1 MELIEAPLPGVLL
14 LQPTVHGDDRGTFVE
29 TFNRAT
35 MAGLGVDL
43 EFVQDNQ
50 SMSVHPGTV
59 RGLHLQL
66 DPYAQGK
73 LVRVLRGSILDV
85 AVDLRP
91 GSPTYAHHCTV
102 TLDATEG
109 RMFWVPPGFAH
120 GFCTLEADTVVFYKC
135 TALYAPAADRSLRWN
150 DPRLGIDWPVDPAD
164 AVLSAKDAAA
174 RSLDEIEPEL
184 LGAAGGG
191 VS

>member
-1 MELIEAPLPGVLL
+1 MKLIDEPLPGVLL
-14 LQPTVHGDDRGTFVE
+14 VQPTVHGDDRGTFVE

-35 MAGLGVDL
+35 MAGLGIDL

-50 SMSVHPGTV
+50 STSVHRGTV

-66 DPYAQGK
+66 DPHAQGK

-91 GSPTYAHHCTV
+91 GSPSYAQHCSV
-102 TLDATEG
+102 PLDAAEG

-120 GFCTLEADTVVFYKC
+120 GFCTLEPDTVVFYKC
-135 TALYAPAADRSLRWN
+135 TALYAPTADRSVRWD
-150 DPRLGIDWPVDPAD
+150 DPRLGIDWPVDAAE

-174 RSLDEIEPEL
+174 PPLDELEPEL
-184 LGAAGGG
+184 AAAGGG
-191 VS
+191 S